1 MQFQLSASQRELAM
15 EREKSQLEREKNQ
28 LLSDRLLDVQKIAQL
43 EEKLRQAGGGAHA
56 QPTLDP
62 PQHTPSHLF
71 PHVQVVDLVWQSVRP
86 TSTSSL
92 G

>member
-28 LLSDRLLDVQKIAQL
+28 LLSDRLLDAQKIAQL

-56 QPTLDP
+56 
-62 PQHTPSHLF
+62 
-71 PHVQVVDLVWQSVRP
+71 
-86 TSTSSL
+86 
-92 G
+92 